1 MSIQKLNKKNFVNW
15 LSRYIVI
22 DKINEITDLVNSDL
36 TNSGTATLD
45 IINPY
50 TSGGDITFNAAVV
63 RKNTASAINATATA
77 TAAQVAGGLITSTS
91 AAATSIT
98 LPTAT
103 QLGTQLGAVQGT
115 MFDFVVDNTAGS
127 NTVTI
132 IVGSG
137 IVAAKQVSS
146 GDTAV
151 DALLTVAASATV
163 GIGLFRLVFSSA
175 TAAILYRVG

>member
-1 MSIQKLNKKNFVNW
+1 MSIQKLNKKSFVNW
-15 LSRYIVI
+15 LNRYTIL
-22 DKINEITDLVNSDL
+22 DKISEVIDLVN
-36 TNSGTATLD
+36 NGISGNGVGTLD
-45 IINPY
+45 TISPY
-50 TSGGDITFNAAVV
+50 TSGGDITFSTAIV

-91 AAATSIT
+91 AAATGIT

-163 GIGLFRLVFSSA
+163 GIGLFRLVFSSPTA
-175 TAAILYRVG
+175 TVLYRIG